1 MTWKSLASSLTLMLF
16 HLVIPLT
23 GEAQSFLYYYFG
35 DYTQMPDLLIP
46 LLQDIFLSFATVTQ
60 KIILLTT
67 AKQKYLVQ
75 K

>member
-1 MTWKSLASSLTLMLF
+1 
-16 HLVIPLT
+16 
-23 GEAQSFLYYYFG
+23 
-35 DYTQMPDLLIP
+35 MPDLLIP

-75 K
+75 KWNWMITNENYLTYSVSLQIFWTLYFN